1 MFRGDKNM
9 RKRLIALA
17 LVLAFLVSLAF
28 GYVVNGLNAYARF
41 QQSNVANQEHC
52 GGQAPVHICVMT
64 PLDTFSAYYPSYL
77 ANHTTLFTVDYSSTN
92 PLALLISLSIQG
104 FSQVETHTVSA
115 AAKTQATSFIPPL
128 LNSQILRKW
137 TTESNVLVHVRVTDT
152 AGHEYYLNDSPLL
165 IHSRWLMQ
173 WVASNRLRVAAWVMP
188 NDPAVM
194 QLVTNAAN
202 HLAIQPAPAPNAMIG
217 YTKATPR
224 AVRDQ
229 VDAIF
234 DALRLD
240 YQIRY
245 VQESVPYGGPGDTRV
260 ALQKIKLPAE
270 VLQQQS
276 GMCVELTLLLAS
288 AVESIGLH
296 AEIVIIPG
304 HAFLG
309 VATRA
314 DNSHFEYWD
323 AVQVNNGVAGD
334 SANIATD
341 SEYQQNVKQLVD
353 TILIANARQ
362 QGIGPM
368 L

>member
-1 MFRGDKNM
+1 M
-9 RKRLIALA
+9 RKKLVV
-17 LVLAFLVSLAF
+17 LVLIQAFLVSLAS
-28 GYVVNGLNAYARF
+28 GYVVNGLNAYARY
-41 QQSNVANQEHC
+41 QQSSVANQEHC
-52 GGQAPVHICVMT
+52 GGQAPVHICVKT

-77 ANHTTLFTVDYSSTN
+77 ANHTTLFNVDYSSSS
-92 PLALLISLSIQG
+92 PLTLLISVSIQN

-115 AAKTQATSFIPPL
+115 TAKKQTTSFIPPL
-128 LNSQILRKW
+128 RDNQVLRKW
-137 TTESNVLVHVRVTDT
+137 TAESNVLVHVHVTDT
-152 AGHEYYLNDSPLL
+152 AGHEYYLNDSSLL

-173 WVASNRLRVAAWVMP
+173 WVASNRLLVAAWVTP
-188 NDPAVM
+188 TDPAVA
-194 QLVTNAAN
+194 QLVTSAAN
-202 HLAIQPAPAPNAMIG
+202 HLAIQPAPAPDAMIG
-217 YTKATPR
+217 YTKASQR

-240 YQIRY
+240 YRIHY
-245 VQESVPYGGPGDTRV
+245 VQESVPYSGSGDTSIATQR
-260 ALQKIKLPAE
+260 IKLPAE

-296 AEIVIIPG
+296 AEIVVIPG

-309 VATRA
+309 VATRS

-334 SANIATD
+334 SANIAAD
-341 SEYQQNVKQLVD
+341 NEYQQNVKQLVD
-353 TILIANARQ
+353 TILVANARQ

-368 L
+368 F

>member
-1 MFRGDKNM
+1 M
-9 RKRLIALA
+9 RKKLVV
-17 LVLAFLVSLAF
+17 LVLILVLLVGLAA
-28 GYVVNGLNAYARF
+28 GYVVSGLNAYARY
-41 QQSNVANQEHC
+41 QQSSVASQEHC
-52 GGQAPVHICVMT
+52 GGQAPVHICVKT
-64 PLDTFSAYYPSYL
+64 PLATFSAYYPSYL
-77 ANHTTLFTVDYSSTN
+77 ATHTTLFDVEYSSSA
-92 PLALLISLSIQG
+92 PLTLLVSVSIQG
-104 FSQVETHTVSA
+104 FSLVETHTVSA
-115 AAKTQATSFIPPL
+115 TAHTQTTSFIPPL
-128 LNSQILRKW
+128 LNNQVLHKW
-137 TTESNVLVHVRVTDT
+137 TAESNALVHVHVTDT
-152 AGHEYYLNDSPLL
+152 SGREYYLNDSPVLL
-165 IHSRWLMQ
+165 HSRWLMQ
-173 WVASNRLRVAAWVMP
+173 WVASNRLRIAAWVTP
-188 NDPAVM
+188 TDPAIAR
-194 QLVTNAAN
+194 LVSSAAN
-202 HLAIQPAPAPNAMIG
+202 HLAIQPSPAPGAMIG
-217 YTKATPR
+217 YTKASPR

-245 VQESVPYGGPGDTRV
+245 TQESVPYSGPGDTTMATQRV
-260 ALQKIKLPAE
+260 KLPAE

-309 VATRA
+309 VATKP

-341 SEYQQNVKQLVD
+341 NEYQQNAKQLVD

-368 L
+368 F

>member
-1 MFRGDKNM
+1 M
-9 RKRLIALA
+9 RKKLAVLA
-17 LVLAFLVSLAF
+17 LILVFLVSLAS
-28 GYVVNGLNAYARF
+28 GYVVNGLNAYARY
-41 QQSNVANQEHC
+41 QQSSVANQEHC
-52 GGQAPVHICVMT
+52 GGQAPVHICVTT
-64 PLDTFSAYYPSYL
+64 PLATFSAYYPSYV
-77 ANHTTLFTVDYSSTN
+77 ANHTTLFNVNYSSSN
-92 PLALLISLSIQG
+92 PLTLLISVSIQG
-104 FSQVETHTVSA
+104 FSQVETHTVSTST
-115 AAKTQATSFIPPL
+115 KTQITSFIPPL
-128 LNSQILRKW
+128 LNSQILHKW
-137 TTESNVLVHVRVTDT
+137 TAESNALVHVHVTDT
-152 AGHEYYLNDSPLL
+152 ANHEYYLNDSPLL

-173 WVASNRLRVAAWVMP
+173 WVASNRLRVAAWVTP
-188 NDPAVM
+188 NDPTIA
-194 QLVTNAAN
+194 QLVTSAAN
-202 HLAIQPAPAPNAMIG
+202 HLASQPTPAPPAMIG
-217 YTKATPR
+217 YTKATQQ

-234 DALRLD
+234 DTLRLD

-245 VQESVPYGGPGDTRV
+245 VQESVPYSGPGDTSISTQR
-260 ALQKIKLPAE
+260 IKLPSE

-296 AEIVIIPG
+296 AKIVIIPG

-309 VATRA
+309 VATRP

-341 SEYQQNVKQLVD
+341 SEYQQSVKQLVD
-353 TILIANARQ
+353 TILVDNARQ

>member
-1 MFRGDKNM
+1 M
-9 RKRLIALA
+9 RNKLVVLILILTLLVGLA
-17 LVLAFLVSLAF
+17 A
-28 GYVVNGLNAYARF
+28 GYVVNGLNAYARY
-41 QQSNVANQEHC
+41 QQGSVANQEHC
-52 GGQAPVHICVMT
+52 GGQAPVHICVKT

-77 ANHTTLFTVDYSSTN
+77 ANHTTLFDVNYSSTN
-92 PLALLISLSIQG
+92 ALTLLVSVSIQD
-104 FSQVETHTVSA
+104 FSLVETHTVNA
-115 AAKTQATSFIPPL
+115 TAKAQTTSFIPPL

-137 TTESNVLVHVRVTDT
+137 TAESNALVHVHVTDT
-152 AGHEYYLNDSPLL
+152 ARHDYYLNDSPLL

-173 WVASNRLRVAAWVMP
+173 WVANNRLLIAAWVTP
-188 NDPAVM
+188 NDPAIA

-202 HLAIQPAPAPNAMIG
+202 HLAIQPTPAPIAMIG
-217 YTKATPR
+217 YTKASQR

-240 YQIRY
+240 YQIHY
-245 VQESVPYGGPGDTRV
+245 VQESVPYSGPGGSGLATQRV
-260 ALQKIKLPAE
+260 KLPTE

-276 GMCVELTLLLAS
+276 GMCVELTLLLA
-288 AVESIGLH
+288 AAAESIGLH

-309 VATRA
+309 VATKA

-323 AVQVNNGVAGD
+323 AVQVNNRVAGD

>member
-1 MFRGDKNM
+1 M
-9 RKRLIALA
+9 RKKLVV
-17 LVLAFLVSLAF
+17 LVLILVVLLSLAS
-28 GYVVNGLNAYARF
+28 GYVVSGLNAYARY
-41 QQSNVANQEHC
+41 QQSSIASQEHC
-52 GGQAPVHICVMT
+52 GGQAPVHICVKA
-64 PLDTFSAYYPSYL
+64 PLDLFSAYYPSYL
-77 ANHTTLFTVDYSSTN
+77 ANHTTLLNVDYSSSD
-92 PLALLISLSIQG
+92 PLTLLISVSIQG
-104 FSQVETHTVSA
+104 FSQVETHTLSA
-115 AAKTQATSFIPPL
+115 TEKTQTTGFIPPL
-128 LNSQILRKW
+128 LNSQVLRRW
-137 TTESNVLVHVRVTDT
+137 TAESNALVHVHVTDT

-165 IHSRWLMQ
+165 VHSRWLMQ
-173 WVASNRLRVAAWVMP
+173 WVASNRLRIAAWVTP
-188 NDPAVM
+188 TDPAVA

-202 HLAIQPAPAPNAMIG
+202 HLAIQPTPAPEAMIG
-217 YTKATPR
+217 YAKASQR

-240 YQIRY
+240 YHIRY
-245 VQESVPYGGPGDTRV
+245 VQESVPYSGPGDTSIATQRV
-260 ALQKIKLPAE
+260 KLPAE

-276 GMCVELTLLLAS
+276 GMCVELTLLLAA

-341 SEYQQNVKQLVD
+341 NEYRQSVKQLVD
-353 TILIANARQ
+353 TILIDSARQ
-362 QGIGPM
+362 QGVGPM
-368 L
+368 F

>member
-1 MFRGDKNM
+1 M
-9 RKRLIALA
+9 RNKLVVLTLILA
-17 LVLAFLVSLAF
+17 LLVGLAAS
-28 GYVVNGLNAYARF
+28 YVVNGLGAYARF
-41 QQSNVANQEHC
+41 QQGSIASKEYC
-52 GGQAPVHICVMT
+52 GGQAPVHICVKT

-77 ANHTTLFTVDYSSTN
+77 ANHTTLFDVDYSSSG
-92 PLALLISLSIQG
+92 PLTLLISVSIQG

-115 AAKTQATSFIPPL
+115 SAKAQVTSFIPPL
-128 LNSQILRKW
+128 LNNQVLHKW
-137 TTESNVLVHVRVTDT
+137 TAEDNALVHVRVTDT
-152 AGHEYYLNDSPLL
+152 AGREYYLNDSPLL

-173 WVASNRLRVAAWVMP
+173 WVASNRLRVAAWVTP
-188 NDPAVM
+188 NDPAVA

-202 HLAIQPAPAPNAMIG
+202 HLAIQPAPAPTAMIG
-217 YTKATPR
+217 YTKASQR

-245 VQESVPYGGPGDTRV
+245 VQESVPYSGPGATSLATQR
-260 ALQKIKLPAE
+260 IKLPAE
-270 VLQQQS
+270 VLEQQS

-296 AEIVIIPG
+296 AEIVIVPG

-309 VATRA
+309 VATRL

-341 SEYQQNVKQLVD
+341 NEYQQNVKQLVD

>member
-1 MFRGDKNM
+1 M
-9 RKRLIALA
+9 RNKLVVLTVI
-17 LVLAFLVSLAF
+17 LVLLVGLAA

-41 QQSNVANQEHC
+41 QQGSIASQEHC
-52 GGQAPVHICVMT
+52 GGQAPVHICVKT
-64 PLDTFSAYYPSYL
+64 PLNIFSAYYPSFL
-77 ANHTTLFTVDYSSTN
+77 ANHSTLFDVNYSSSN
-92 PLALLISLSIQG
+92 PLTLLISVSIQG
-104 FSQVETHTVSA
+104 FSQIETHTVSA
-115 AAKTQATSFIPPL
+115 TTKAQVTSFIPPL
-128 LNSQILRKW
+128 LNSQVLHKW
-137 TTESNVLVHVRVTDT
+137 TEESNALVHVHVTDT
-152 AGHEYYLNDSPLL
+152 TGREYYLNDSPLL

-173 WVASNRLRVAAWVMP
+173 WVASNRLRVAAWVTP
-188 NDPAVM
+188 NDPAVA
-194 QLVTNAAN
+194 QLVTSAAR
-202 HLAIQPAPAPNAMIG
+202 HLAIQPAPAPTAMIG
-217 YTKATPR
+217 YTKASQR

-245 VQESVPYGGPGDTRV
+245 VQESVPYSGPGDTSLATQR
-260 ALQKIKLPAE
+260 IKLPAE

-276 GMCVELTLLLAS
+276 GMCVELTLLLA
-288 AVESIGLH
+288 AAAESIGLH
-296 AEIVIIPG
+296 AEIVIVPG

-309 VATRA
+309 VATKP

-341 SEYQQNVKQLVD
+341 NEYQQNVKQLVD

>member
-1 MFRGDKNM
+1 M
-9 RKRLIALA
+9 RKKLVVLILI
-17 LVLAFLVSLAF
+17 LVFLVSLAS
-28 GYVVNGLNAYARF
+28 GYVVNGLNAYARY
-41 QQSNVANQEHC
+41 QQNSVANQEHC
-52 GGQAPVHICVMT
+52 GGQAPVHICVRI
-64 PLDTFSAYYPSYL
+64 PLDLFSAYYPSYL
-77 ANHTTLFTVDYSSTN
+77 ANHINLFTIDYSSSN
-92 PLALLISLSIQG
+92 PLTLVISVSIQG
-104 FSQVETHTVSA
+104 FSLPETHTVSA
-115 AAKTQATSFIPPL
+115 SAKAQTASFIPPL
-128 LNSQILRKW
+128 ANSQILRKW
-137 TTESNVLVHVRVTDT
+137 TTESNALVHVHVTDT

-173 WVASNRLRVAAWVMP
+173 WVASNRLRIAAWVTP
-188 NDPAVM
+188 NDPAIAR
-194 QLVTNAAN
+194 LVTKASK
-202 HLAIQPAPAPNAMIG
+202 HLAIQPAPAPTAMAG
-217 YTKATPR
+217 YTKDTPR

-240 YQIRY
+240 YQISY
-245 VQESVPYGGPGDTRV
+245 VQESVPYSGPGDTSV
-260 ALQKIKLPAE
+260 ATQRIKLPAE

-309 VATRA
+309 VATKA

-341 SEYQQNVKQLVD
+341 SEYQQTVKQKQLVD
-353 TILIANARQ
+353 TISIANARQ

-368 L
+368 F